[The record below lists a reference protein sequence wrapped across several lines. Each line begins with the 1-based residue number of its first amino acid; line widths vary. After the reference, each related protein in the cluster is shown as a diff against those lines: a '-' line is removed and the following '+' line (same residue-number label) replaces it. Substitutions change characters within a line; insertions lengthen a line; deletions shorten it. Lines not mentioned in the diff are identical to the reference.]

1 MPPAFHMLSLP
12 LLHKNLGHPLPS
24 ALRHIPTFWPGL
36 GLPDDSDQAT
46 MWKANDF
53 PFSPK
58 EAEACLKD
66 IQSMGEAALSGVPL
80 QAFMSVQSTRK
91 ELKNTEE
98 QEALENFIQTGE
110 QSAPVPQISIHQ
122 RRQAQKFILWAWLME
137 KHLLEVQELTE
148 NYSLSVA
155 QLTSVLEAEKDADL
169 SGLELIQTL
178 LSSNT
183 FALPPWK
190 LVLEN
195 MSLFLPKESTV
206 IINHSEMI
214 EHMMEERDMHALQ
227 ELSAHTKEQLGLDAT
242 CFGFQCTTT
251 IGHLIQKKLSTESSP
266 WLEKTLHCIIIK
278 D

>member
-1 MPPAFHMLSLP
+1 MPPAFPMLSLP

-36 GLPDDSDQAT
+36 GLPDDSDQAI

-80 QAFMSVQSTRK
+80 QAFMSAQSTRK
-91 ELKNTEE
+91 ELKETEE
-98 QEALENFIQTGE
+98 QEALENFIQTGQ
-110 QSAPVPQISIHQ
+110 QSAPVAQISIHQ

-148 NYSLSVA
+148 NYSLSAA

-195 MSLFLPKESTV
+195 MALFLPEESTV
-206 IINHSEMI
+206 IINHPEMI
-214 EHMMEERDMHALQ
+214 EHMMEERDMYALQ
-227 ELSAHTKEQLGLDAT
+227 KICSQTKDNIALDGT
-242 CFGFQCTTT
+242 YKGFQCTTT
-251 IGHLIQKKLSTESSP
+251 IENLLQKKPSTTSSP
-266 WLEKTLHCIIIK
+266 WLKKTLHCIIIK